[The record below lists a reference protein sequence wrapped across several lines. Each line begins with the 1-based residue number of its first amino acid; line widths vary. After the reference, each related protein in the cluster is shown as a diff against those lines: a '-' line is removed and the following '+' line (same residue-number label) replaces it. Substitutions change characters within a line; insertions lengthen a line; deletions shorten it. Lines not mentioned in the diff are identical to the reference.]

1 MAQEQRVSGWSARL
15 LTEDWLAVAVGLILV
30 TLVLAGALKNIP

>member
-1 MAQEQRVSGWSARL
+1 MAEERAGSRWAARM

-30 TLVLAGALKNIP
+30 ALVLAGALKNIP